1 MGHPNE
7 DKIVVSTAD
16 KDFIVIST
24 DGDKL
29 FELPNNILLSHKSYS
44 DGLLGVCDSEGKWGY
59 IDQKGKQVIPCRYDV
74 AGVFKGGRA
83 VVANVTDGKTVRS
96 IIGWFMPSNTYD
108 CGSFVV
114 N

>member
-96 IIGWFMPSNTYD
+96 IIDKDGAGVARISD
-108 CGSFVV
+108 I
-114 N
+114 